1 MQEHQS
7 NFERQTP
14 VDYEQVIAQLNAL
27 QPYKAPEQV
36 HVERLGAAIRA
47 AHRRGVSADALS
59 AMLKKQGVNLSA
71 AYLRKNV
78 LGTGSKKTQRQK
90 KKSEQS
96 PQPIRKAPAATN
108 GAQGIAVAAKEDP

>member
-7 NFERQTP
+7 NFEKQTTL
-14 VDYEQVIAQLNAL
+14 DYEQVIAQLATL

-78 LGTGSKKTQRQK
+78 LGSGSKKAQRQK
-90 KKSEQS
+90 KKSEE
-96 PQPIRKAPAATN
+96 PQHPIRKGPTATDE
-108 GAQGIAVAAKEDP
+108 AQGIAVKEDP